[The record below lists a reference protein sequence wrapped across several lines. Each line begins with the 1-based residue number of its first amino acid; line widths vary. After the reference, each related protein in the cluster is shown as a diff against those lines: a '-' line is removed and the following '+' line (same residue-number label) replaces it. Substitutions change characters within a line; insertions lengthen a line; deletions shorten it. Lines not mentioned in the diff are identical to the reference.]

1 MRASDHA
8 FETLRGE
15 ILEWT
20 LRPGAVLAEVEQ
32 AQRLKL
38 SRTPVREAFAR
49 LTAEGLLVPL
59 AGRGLVV
66 SDLSR
71 ETVVELFE
79 LRRVL
84 ESEAAH
90 LAAERR
96 DPTPF
101 ATLREELLIAL
112 VRLESADDRNDYY
125 ALVERLDAAMDDAVR
140 SRFLL
145 AAIRQ
150 LRPHLV
156 RARRLARDN
165 PQRLAAS
172 AAEHLTIVEAIIDG
186 DGELA
191 ANATNIH
198 LKRSL
203 KHILAAMDSAAAET
217 GQAPDTV
224 AVRTSTKARRA
235 AKTQVNATTQG
246 TATARPA

>member
-1 MRASDHA
+1 MRASDIA
-8 FETLRGE
+8 YAALRDD
-15 ILEWT
+15 ILHWNT
-20 LRPGAVLAEVEQ
+20 PPGTVFAEVEQ
-32 AQRLKL
+32 AERLNL
-38 SRTPVREAFAR
+38 SRTPIREAFAR

-71 ETVVELFE
+71 ETIVELFE
-79 LRRVL
+79 LRVVL
-84 ESEAAH
+84 ESEAAR
-90 LAAERR
+90 LVAQRR

-101 ATLREELLIAL
+101 VALRDELAAAPALIVRDGDERAGYYDL
-112 VRLESADDRNDYY
+112 VG
-125 ALVERLDAAMDDAVR
+125 RLDEAMDDAVQ

-156 RARRLARDN
+156 RARRFARDN
-165 PQRLAAS
+165 PERLAAS

-203 KHILAAMDSAAAET
+203 KHILAAVDSTATEA
-217 GQAPDTV
+217 
-224 AVRTSTKARRA
+224 
-235 AKTQVNATTQG
+235 ATT
-246 TATARPA
+246 R

>member
-8 FETLRGE
+8 FANLRGE
-15 ILEWT
+15 ILEWA
-20 LRPGAVLAEVEQ
+20 LLPGTVLAEVEQ
-32 AQRLKL
+32 AERLGV
-38 SRTPVREAFAR
+38 SRTPIREAFAR

-71 ETVVELFE
+71 DTVVELFE
-79 LRRVL
+79 LRAVL
-84 ESEAAH
+84 ESQAARLVAQRREPASFVVLRDEL
-90 LAAERR
+90 LAA
-96 DPTPF
+96 
-101 ATLREELLIAL
+101 AN
-112 VRLESADDRNDYY
+112 RLDGEDDRADYY
-125 ALVERLDAAMDDAVR
+125 ALVERLDAAMDDAVE

-165 PQRLAAS
+165 PERLAAS

-191 ANATNIH
+191 ANATSIH

-203 KHILAAMDSAAAET
+203 KHILAAVDSTTT
-217 GQAPDTV
+217 GAI
-224 AVRTSTKARRA
+224 
-235 AKTQVNATTQG
+235 TT
-246 TATARPA
+246 R